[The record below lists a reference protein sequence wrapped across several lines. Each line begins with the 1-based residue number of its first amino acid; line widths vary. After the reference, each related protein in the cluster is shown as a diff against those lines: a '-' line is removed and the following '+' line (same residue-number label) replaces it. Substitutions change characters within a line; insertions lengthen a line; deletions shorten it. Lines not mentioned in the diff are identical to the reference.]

1 MFDFL
6 TAPFSED
13 IGIDLGTAN
22 VLVYLRGKGVLVREP
37 SVVAIHDKTGAVLAV
52 GENAKRMVGKTPQ
65 NISAV
70 RPLRE
75 GVISDFDVAEKMLR
89 LFIKRVYDT
98 PSKLPRIF
106 RPRVVVGI
114 PSGITEVERKAVRD
128 AALQSGARK
137 VFLVEEPMAAAIG
150 ASLPIRDPEGSL
162 IVDVGGGTTEIAIIS
177 LGGVVVGRS
186 LRIGGDKLTDAIR
199 EYVRAKYQLLLGEQ
213 TAERLKI
220 EVGGAVPVED
230 LEAEEPLVANMRGR
244 HLKTGLPTQLEFST
258 QDALEALESS
268 LATICNAIKDLV
280 EATPP
285 ELLSDVLED
294 GITLVG
300 GGSLLRGFDLYLS
313 REVGVPVRTVKDP
326 MGCVVKGCGKL
337 LEDHDLLE
345 IVHVKD

>member
-6 TAPFSED
+6 TSPFSED

-22 VLVYLRGKGVLVREP
+22 VLVYLKGKGILVREP

-52 GENAKRMVGKTPQ
+52 GEKAKRMVGKTPQ
-65 NISAV
+65 SISAV

-89 LFIKRVYDT
+89 LFIKRVYET

-106 RPRVVVGI
+106 RPRVVIGI

-150 ASLPIRDPEGSL
+150 AGLPIRDPEGSL

-177 LGGVVVGRS
+177 LGGVVVGKS
-186 LRIGGDKLTDAIR
+186 LRAGGDKLTSAIR

-220 EVGGAVPVED
+220 EVGGAIPAEE
-230 LEAEEPLVANMRGR
+230 LEVEEPLVTNMRGR
-244 HLKTGLPTQLEFST
+244 HLKTGLPSQLEFSA
-258 QDALEALESS
+258 QDAWEALKPS
-268 LATICNAIKDLV
+268 LSAICNAIKDLV

-300 GGSLLRGFDLYLS
+300 GGSLLRGFDVYLS
-313 REVGVPVRTVKDP
+313 REVGAPVHTVKDP
-326 MGCVVKGCGKL
+326 MSCVVRGCGKL
-337 LEDHDLLE
+337 LEDPELLE
-345 IVHVKD
+345 MVHVKD